1 MRLAVVSLCCVTA
14 FPAQADMILPGQCY
28 LRQYSRDH
36 LVQHPDQRVTQIAVG
51 PEGGTGDPI
60 LRVAVMLRG
69 DREVYSGAAY
79 CTRWGRKMDCAMEGD
94 MGAFT
99 LEPAK
104 DGAVRL
110 SVGSPGMSFEGTA
123 GFIDLAADRGDDR
136 VFLIPPVPADACP

>member
-1 MRLAVVSLCCVTA
+1 MRLIVVALCCATA
-14 FPAQADMILPGQCY
+14 VPAHADIVLPGQCY

-36 LVQHPDQRVTQIAVG
+36 LVQHPNQRVTQIAVG
-51 PEGGTGDPI
+51 PEAETSDSI

-79 CTRWGRKMDCAMEGD
+79 CNQWGRKMDCAMEGD
-94 MGAFT
+94 MGSFT

-110 SVGSPGMSFEGTA
+110 SVGLPGMSFEGAT